1 MMIILQ
7 WLKAVSERKSA
18 IEGLTPEIVASIL
31 TPHMYGTAAPTLSI
45 NCCQVCLTV
54 TSVTVALTNP
64 VTNDLSIKRNIGGS
78 EVIAICLLSL
88 VFLLQFENCDF

>member
-1 MMIILQ
+1 MSLVVI
-7 WLKAVSERKSA
+7 
-18 IEGLTPEIVASIL
+18 
-31 TPHMYGTAAPTLSI
+31 
-45 NCCQVCLTV
+45 
-54 TSVTVALTNP
+54 SVTVALTNP